1 MKDTLEQI
9 FESAGPEVNIIPVM
23 NIETAQNGVIDAEMP
38 GVLPI
43 LPLRNA
49 ILFPATV
56 IPVTVGRAKSIQL
69 VNDAFR
75 GNKLLGAVTQIDAKV
90 ENPNPDDIFKVGTL
104 GKIVKI
110 VEMPNDTITVIL
122 QGVKRFD
129 IKQINITAPYMMAEV
144 SYRNDITPAPGNKEM
159 DALTGSIKDS
169 AMRIIK
175 LTPHLPQEAS
185 FAIKSIEGYDFIVNF
200 IASSIEIE
208 NTTDKV
214 ALLKEDKLY
223 DRAVKLL
230 ELMNKQLDILK
241 IKDDIQQKVKSE
253 IDQQQREY
261 YLNNQLKTIQEELGI
276 TEEENLTE
284 FRKRAQ
290 EKKWSEKMAETFEK
304 EVHKLEHINPNSAD
318 YNVQYAYVEFLLDL
332 PWNETTPDN
341 LDMKH
346 AQQILDE
353 DHFGLEKV
361 KEMIIEYLAVLKLK
375 GDMKSPI
382 LCLYGPPGVGKT
394 SLGKSIARS
403 LDRKYGRISLGGLH
417 DEAEIRG
424 HRKTYIG
431 AMPGRII
438 QTIKRCGTSNP
449 VIVLDEIDKVTA
461 DVHGDPAS
469 ALLEA
474 LDPEQNTTFHD
485 NYLDLEYDLSKVLF
499 IATANDITAV
509 SPALRDRMELIN
521 IPGYILEDKV
531 RIAQDHLIA
540 KQSDAHGFKKEEMV
554 LSDKMIEKVI
564 SEYTRESGVRALDKY
579 LAKLARARAKAI
591 ASDEKYDAEYDAKQ
605 IEANLKLVGF
615 ESINSKDTTIQDSN
629 NKKVDYEIKD
639 GDIVSSNAGHITS
652 EEAKILIEDLDAY
665 FHEKYPDFKGKFY
678 PGISYRHL
686 FVYNDADLTN
696 LDTIGVVP
704 PHDIVGENIKENLFI
719 DEDFDSDSPEVE
731 LIKKISYGSQEF
743 LENHPVNQKRA
754 EEGKEIANMV
764 WLWGQG
770 TMPAMPSLKETYN
783 LNGAVITGVD
793 LINGLGV
800 CSESDIIEVPGA
812 TGFFDTDYKAKGE
825 YAIEALKNH
834 DVLFIHVEAPD
845 EAGHAGEI
853 EEKIKAIESID
864 KYIIAPVFEYLESQG
879 DFKVA
884 VLPDHPT
891 PIDVRTHTRDMVPV
905 TIYDSTGEAD
915 SVECYDEDSVK
926 DGALGELVGC
936 NILNLLL
943 NKD

>member
-104 GKIVKI
+104 GKIIKI

-361 KEMIIEYLAVLKLK
+361 KERIIEYLAVLKLK

-485 NYLDLEYDLSKVLF
+485 NYLDLDYDLSKVLF
-499 IATANDITAV
+499 ITTANDISTIH
-509 SPALRDRMELIN
+509 PALKDRMEMIN
-521 IPGYILEDKV
+521 VSGYLAEEK
-531 RIAQDHLIA
+531 LSIA
-540 KQSDAHGFKKEEMV
+540 KKYLIPKQREAHGLKEDE
-554 LSDKMIEKVI
+554 LNFSDDAIETI
-564 SEYTRESGVRALDKY
+564 IDQYTRESGVRGLDKQIAKVARTIAKKIALEEDRPQILTSKEVKEY
-579 LAKLARARAKAI
+579 LGLPTNFHDIQEGNEAPGVVTGLAWTQMGGEILFVECSLSDGKGVLSTTGNLGDVMKESVTIAMQYLKAHPQLAGTTAKEIAEKDIHIHVPEGAI
-591 ASDEKYDAEYDAKQ
+591 P
-605 IEANLKLVGF
+605 
-615 ESINSKDTTIQDSN
+615 
-629 NKKVDYEIKD
+629 KD
-639 GDIVSSNAGHITS
+639 GPSAGITMVSAMASA
-652 EEAKILIEDLDAY
+652 
-665 FHEKYPDFKGKFY
+665 FKGKAVKS
-678 PGISYRHL
+678 GIAMTGEITLRGRVL
-686 FVYNDADLTN
+686 
-696 LDTIGVVP
+696 P
-704 PHDIVGENIKENLFI
+704 VGGIKE
-719 DEDFDSDSPEVE
+719 
-731 LIKKISYGSQEF
+731 KI
-743 LENHPVNQKRA
+743 LAAKRA
-754 EEGKEIANMV
+754 
-764 WLWGQG
+764 
-770 TMPAMPSLKETYN
+770 
-783 LNGAVITGVD
+783 GVKTIVLSED
-793 LINGLGV
+793 NEKDIKDINDIYIKGLEFHYV
-800 CSESDIIEVPGA
+800 
-812 TGFFDTDYKAKGE
+812 
-825 YAIEALKNH
+825 KNID
-834 DVLFIHVEAPD
+834 DVLDF
-845 EAGHAGEI
+845 
-853 EEKIKAIESID
+853 
-864 KYIIAPVFEYLESQG
+864 VFS
-879 DFKVA
+879 
-884 VLPDHPT
+884 
-891 PIDVRTHTRDMVPV
+891 R
-905 TIYDSTGEAD
+905 
-915 SVECYDEDSVK
+915 
-926 DGALGELVGC
+926 
-936 NILNLLL
+936 
-943 NKD
+943 